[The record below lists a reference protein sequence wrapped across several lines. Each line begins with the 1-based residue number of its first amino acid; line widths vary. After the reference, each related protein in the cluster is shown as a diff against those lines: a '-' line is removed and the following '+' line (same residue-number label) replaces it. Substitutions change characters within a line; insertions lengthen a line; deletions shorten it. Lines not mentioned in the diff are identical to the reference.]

1 MLSSETSIRQNTQDL
16 RVMRCR
22 ELVTDKLMND
32 VSNVSFTDPPDV
44 VVDTLLNNVL
54 NDSFDDTR
62 NHSPPEDE

>member
-22 ELVTDKLMND
+22 ELVTDKSMND

-54 NDSFDDTR
+54 NDSFDDT
-62 NHSPPEDE
+62 NNYSPPDDE